1 MHQAETFISSE
12 QTFDRHQVMEE
23 VLSQRLPSFYRMAY
37 RFLGNSADAEDAV
50 QDALVA
56 AYRHLHEFRGE
67 SQISTWLTAIV
78 SNCARTQLR
87 RRPRHIHVSLDE
99 IISEDQDYSLSERL
113 ADERPNPEDEC
124 REAELKGRLR
134 ELAEQLPPSLRRTFQ
149 LRELQGLS
157 VQETANILNLSEG
170 TVKAQLSRAR
180 AKLTKSMRR
189 ELTPPRRR
197 IVARTSRPT
206 MFEL

>member
-1 MHQAETFISSE
+1 MQQAETFISGE
-12 QTFDRHQVMEE
+12 QNVDRHQVMEE

-87 RRPRHIHVSLDE
+87 RRPRHMHVSLDE
-99 IISEDQDYSLSERL
+99 LISEDQEYSLADRL

-124 REAELKGRLR
+124 RETELKTRLR

-157 VQETANILNLSEG
+157 VQETAGILKLSEG

-189 ELTPPRRR
+189 ELVPQRRR
-197 IVARTSRPT
+197 LVARISRPAT
-206 MFEL
+206 VAE